1 MGIFGI
7 PQKRI
12 CADFAPIRLVNTL
25 LSVAKVRIS
34 EQKAKLIMDFFGW
47 ECFEWAQIWKIVLLI
62 WKIFHKIFTFLD
74 KNTTFAPSKHWFMEK
89 NALLNHEVVMASSD
103 KTTNNFISKMKKEG
117 RLIKI
122 AAKIYTTNL
131 NDTPE
136 NIIRRNLFFGS
147 SDKWSDGS
155 FM

>member
-1 MGIFGI
+1 
-7 PQKRI
+7 
-12 CADFAPIRLVNTL
+12 
-25 LSVAKVRIS
+25 
-34 EQKAKLIMDFFGW
+34 
-47 ECFEWAQIWKIVLLI
+47 
-62 WKIFHKIFTFLD
+62 
-74 KNTTFAPSKHWFMEK
+74 MEK

-136 NIIRRNLFFGS
+136 NIIRRNLFFILGELFPDAVMS
-147 SDKWSDGS
+147 HLVLSNVVPQVTGTYILLTAIRKRYHCPVLP
-155 FM
+155 FTC